1 MTSSDHET
9 SQEPLGSPAAR
20 QGDPE
25 PAPSMDAS
33 AQPETDSASNAS
45 GGKKHMPFWLEFP
58 LLIGVALLVAI
69 LIKTFLFQ
77 AFYIPSSSM
86 EDTLAINDRVLVN
99 KLAYQIGDMAAGD
112 VIVFDDPRGGF
123 EQPEETVVDSA
134 LRNVLESIGLAAPR
148 SEFIKRIIGLPG
160 DTVTI
165 ADGTVSVNGEALV
178 EDSYVKPG
186 STTEPASREIQG
198 CDNEPS
204 VSRCVVPEGHLF
216 VMGDNRNSSQDSR
229 VFGPI
234 PVDDVVGKA
243 FVIICPPGRWS
254 GL

>member
-1 MTSSDHET
+1 VTSSDHE
-9 SQEPLGSPAAR
+9 A
-20 QGDPE
+20 
-25 PAPSMDAS
+25 
-33 AQPETDSASNAS
+33 ASNAAIPDTADEAVDAAADLDVDS
-45 GGKKHMPFWLEFP
+45 GSDRKAGKKQLPFWIEFP

-86 EDTLAINDRVLVN
+86 EDTLEVNDRVLVN
-99 KLAYQIGDMAAGD
+99 KLAYQVGDMARGD

-123 EQPEETVVDSA
+123 EQPEESVIDSA
-134 LRNVLESIGLAAPR
+134 VRNVLESIGVAAPR

-160 DTVTI
+160 DTVTFI
-165 ADGTVSVNGEALV
+165 GSGVVVNGEPLA
-178 EDSYVKPG
+178 EESYIKPG
-186 STTEPASREIQG
+186 STTLPASREIEG

-204 VSRCVVPEGHLF
+204 TTLCVVPEGHLF

-243 FVIICPPGRWS
+243 FVIIWPPGRWG

>member
-1 MTSSDHET
+1 MTHDAVD
-9 SQEPLGSPAAR
+9 GSTPDATDGVA
-20 QGDPE
+20 DPG
-25 PAPSMDAS
+25 AGA
-33 AQPETDSASNAS
+33 TDDTES
-45 GGKKHMPFWLEFP
+45 GAKRGKKQLPFWLEFP

-86 EDTLAINDRVLVN
+86 EDTLEINDRVLVN
-99 KLAYQIGDMAAGD
+99 KLAYQVGDMAQGD

-123 EQPEETVVDSA
+123 EQPEESVVDSA
-134 LRNVLESIGLAAPR
+134 LRNVFESIGLAAPR

-160 DTVTI
+160 DRITI
-165 ADGTVSVNGEALV
+165 ADGVVSVNGVVLDEA
-178 EDSYVKPG
+178 SYLKPG
-186 STTEPASREIQG
+186 STTEPAAREIQG
-198 CDNEPS
+198 CMNDPS
-204 VSRCVVPEGHLF
+204 TTACVVPDGHLF

-234 PVDDVVGKA
+234 PAEDVVGKA
-243 FVIICPPGRWS
+243 FVIIWPPGRWA

>member
-1 MTSSDHET
+1 MTSPDHE
-9 SQEPLGSPAAR
+9 AA
-20 QGDPE
+20 QGAFD
-25 PAPSMDAS
+25 APV
-33 AQPETDSASNAS
+33 TDSAGEAPDTGIDPSSDQGADRKDR
-45 GGKKHMPFWLEFP
+45 KKQLPFWLEFP

-86 EDTLAINDRVLVN
+86 EDTLEINDRVLVN
-99 KLAYQIGDMAAGD
+99 KLAYQVGDMARGD

-123 EQPEETVVDSA
+123 EQPEESVVDSA
-134 LRNVLESIGLAAPR
+134 MRNVFESIGLAAPR

-160 DTVTI
+160 DRITI
-165 ADGTVSVNGEALV
+165 SNGVVAVNGETLA
-178 EDSYVKPG
+178 EESYLKTG

-204 VSRCVVPEGHLF
+204 TTLCVVPDGHLF

-234 PVDDVVGKA
+234 PADDVVGKA
-243 FVIICPPGRWS
+243 FVIIWPPGRWA

>member
-1 MTSSDHET
+1 MTSPDHE
-9 SQEPLGSPAAR
+9 AAPGAAVPDMAD
-20 QGDPE
+20 QAGDPG
-25 PAPSMDAS
+25 SGS
-33 AQPETDSASNAS
+33 GTDQGADRKD
-45 GGKKHMPFWLEFP
+45 GKKKQLPFWIEFP

-86 EDTLAINDRVLVN
+86 EDTLEINDRVLVN
-99 KLAYQIGDMAAGD
+99 KLAYQVGDMAQGD

-123 EQPEETVVDSA
+123 EQPEESVIDSA
-134 LRNVLESIGLAAPR
+134 VRNVFESIGVAAPR

-165 ADGTVSVNGEALV
+165 VEGGVVVNGVPLAE
-178 EDSYVKPG
+178 ESYIKPG
-186 STTEPASREIQG
+186 STTEAASREIEG
-198 CDNEPS
+198 CDNAPS
-204 VSRCVVPEGHLF
+204 TTLCVVPDGHLF

-243 FVIICPPGRWS
+243 FVIIWPPGRWG